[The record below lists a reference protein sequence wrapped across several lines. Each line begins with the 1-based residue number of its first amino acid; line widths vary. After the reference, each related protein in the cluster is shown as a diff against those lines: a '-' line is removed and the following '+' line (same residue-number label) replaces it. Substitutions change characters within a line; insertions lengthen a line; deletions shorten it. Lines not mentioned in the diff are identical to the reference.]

1 MSWNI
6 YITEIK
12 LLDPAFDF
20 DGSRFNYANGRN
32 PDPDPVSIG
41 SVSENGGSM
50 VLIVVGSRAQIAHV

>member
-20 DGSRFNYANGRN
+20 DGSRFTYSNGTN
-32 PDPDPVSIG
+32 PDPAPTSMG
-41 SVSENGGSM
+41 SVSENVGSM
-50 VLIVVGSRAQIAHV
+50 DFFLVSSLAQIAHV